1 MKRTNEKTVQEWN
14 ETIRGLACVPECVAM
29 YSGLDLSRETSTHY
43 MQEMLLQTHLRV
55 AVEVEVPLILH
66 MVQSVERVAE
76 LAQQEDSLPAVAVFH
91 FAASPAQLAALSSAF
106 HGQLY
111 LVLTGLVCPR
121 ADAPEEERDAEA
133 ARARD
138 LRDLLAAVP
147 PERVLAA
154 TNCPNATPQSI
165 PDEYM
170 RQVRAPRALLAHYSR
185 TSRDISFPGA
195 APLACEAHAPGCSR
209 PG

>member
-1 MKRTNEKTVQEWN
+1 MRCPPPRVIAVKRTNEKTVQEWN
-14 ETIRGLACVPECVAM
+14 ETIRGLACVPECVGM

-43 MQEMLLQTHLRV
+43 MQEMLLQTHMRV

-76 LAQQEDSLPAVAVFH
+76 LAQQEAALPAAAVFH
-91 FAASPAQLAALSSAF
+91 FAASPAQLAALSAAF
-106 HGQLY
+106 RGQLF

-121 ADAPEEERDAEA
+121 ADAPDDERDAG
-133 ARARD
+133 ARE
-138 LRDLLAAVP
+138 LRELLAAVP
-147 PERVLAA
+147 AERVLAA

-170 RQVRAPRALLAHYSR
+170 RQVP
-185 TSRDISFPGA
+185 
-195 APLACEAHAPGCSR
+195 APG
-209 PG
+209 GVGGAHVAK